1 MTTEQSLSGVSIL
14 IVEDDADSRD
24 LLSLVFLNAAA
35 TVTTASNATDGYAL
49 YTTSAPAVVVTDIAM
64 PHRDGFWLFS
74 AIRSLPGSPPP
85 PVVAVTALAM
95 PKERE
100 AILAAGFAAYLVKPL
115 DPDEVIAVVGRC
127 VGRARATARERSSR

>member
-1 MTTEQSLSGVSIL
+1 MAADKPLSGLSIL
-14 IVEDDADSRD
+14 LVEDDADSRD

-49 YTTSAPAVVVTDIAM
+49 YTASPPAVVVTDIAM
-64 PHRDGFWLFS
+64 PHRDGFWLFN
-74 AIRSLPGSPPP
+74 AIRSMPGSTPP

-127 VGRARATARERSSR
+127 VGRG